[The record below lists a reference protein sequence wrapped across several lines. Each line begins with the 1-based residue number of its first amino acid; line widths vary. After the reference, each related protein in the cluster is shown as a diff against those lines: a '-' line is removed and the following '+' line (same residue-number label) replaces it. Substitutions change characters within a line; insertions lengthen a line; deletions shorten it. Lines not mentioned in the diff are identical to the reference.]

1 MLYLKSRWIMKKIE
15 KKKNIDYN
23 WIFKIFIMAF
33 TISVVFS
40 LASESLLNGA
50 SIIGSVL
57 ILLLFIFVGIIFDI
71 VGVAVTTADESVFH
85 SMSAKKVRGADV
97 AVIFKKNANKVASFC
112 NDIVGDICG
121 IVSGSAGVTLA
132 ISLSNF
138 FNFNLLVISLLITGI
153 VASLTIGGKATGKS
167 LAIEKAT
174 RTLYAFAKI
183 LSIFYKPKKEL
194 LVLIFFLQI

>member
-1 MLYLKSRWIMKKIE
+1 MKKIE

-153 VASLTIGGKATGKS
+153 VASLTIGGKAIGKS
-167 LAIEKAT
+167 LAIEKSSSI
-174 RTLYAFAKI
+174 LYAFAKI
-183 LSIFYKPKKEL
+183 VSIVYKPKK
-194 LVLIFFLQI
+194 